1 MSLNLVIEKLP
12 TGDWEDLLVFGPNGE
27 QATVHIVSTSP
38 FKLRLNQR
46 RPQHQVRPRQRG

>member
-1 MSLNLVIEKLP
+1 MSLNIVIEKLP

-38 FKLRLNQR
+38 FKLRLS
-46 RPQHQVRPRQRG
+46 